1 MLNLDEETIQKMITK
16 SEEFK
21 KLFEEHIRY
30 EQDLEAISSLK
41 FYPPEVE
48 ARIKEIKKIKLK
60 GKDRMYQLVTEFGFK
75 R

>member
-1 MLNLDEETIQKMITK
+1 MLNLTEAQIQKMLEI

-21 KLFEEHIRY
+21 QLFEDHIRY

-48 ARIKEIKKIKLK
+48 IKIKEIKKIKLK
-60 GKDRMYQLVTEFGFK
+60 GKDRMHQLAAEAGV
-75 R
+75 